1 MVPARHPVFI
11 YVGVGAASATGG
23 KTPLSLDHYHQFPP
37 FVQNLRN
44 SLPNLHVFLVLMD
57 PYQENPPQVAVDHD
71 LHEVQDGT
79 YYRNTEGTFQTF
91 VYRKAVYINADIVN
105 GNNITETLRD
115 LNAFAKEKCASLLYH
130 DFSGRNIA
138 LVAEYF
144 DRENQD
150 HLDQL
155 VYGLSAREDH
165 GCYFDLTQPHAF
177 FPWRLDTSTER
188 PVVKMFNYYK
198 YIVNEH
204 IAQEIQAYP
213 PEMHHLMDIQREQII
228 KGIREQFKNI
238 HLSLFRQVHTQA
250 QAQAGQHLQAGQQS
264 QAAEQLHADTFN
276 QLPQLYRQMFL
287 ELSNEG
293 EYSLLYEL
301 LFNYSASQLDILAK
315 LKGLAMRGDELL
327 TFITMDPDPYKWY
340 NVMNAI
346 L

>member
-44 SLPNLHVFLVLMD
+44 SLPDLHVFLVLMD
-57 PYQENPPQVAVDHD
+57 PYQENPPQVAVDYD

-91 VYRKAVYINADIVN
+91 VYRKAVYTQADIVNADIVN

-155 VYGLSAREDH
+155 VYGLSARENH

-238 HLSLFRQVHTQA
+238 HLSLLRQIHTQA
-250 QAQAGQHLQAGQQS
+250 QAQAE
-264 QAAEQLHADTFN
+264 AAEQLHADTFN

-327 TFITMDPDPYKWY
+327 TFITMDSDPYKWY
-340 NVMNAI
+340 NVMNGI

>member
-71 LHEVQDGT
+71 LHEVLDASH
-79 YYRNTEGTFQTF
+79 YSNTEGTFQTF
-91 VYRKAVYINADIVN
+91 VYRKAVYTQANIVNADIVN

-130 DFSGRNIA
+130 DFSGRNLA

-155 VYGLSAREDH
+155 VYGLSARENH

-188 PVVKMFNYYK
+188 PVVKMCNYYK
-198 YIVNEH
+198 YLVNEH

-228 KGIREQFKNI
+228 KSIREQFKNI
-238 HLSLFRQVHTQA
+238 HLSLLRQIHTQA
-250 QAQAGQHLQAGQQS
+250 QAQAGQHLHV
-264 QAAEQLHADTFN
+264 EHLHADTFN

-327 TFITMDPDPYKWY
+327 TFITMDSDPYKWY

>member
-44 SLPNLHVFLVLMD
+44 SLPDLHVFLVLMD

-71 LHEVQDGT
+71 LHQTQDASH
-79 YYRNTEGTFQTF
+79 YRNMEGTFQTF
-91 VYRKAVYINADIVN
+91 VYRKAVYTQADIVN

-204 IAQEIQAYP
+204 IAQEIEAYP
-213 PEMHHLMDIQREQII
+213 PEMHNLMEIQREQII
-228 KGIREQFKNI
+228 KSIREQFKNI
-238 HLSLFRQVHTQA
+238 HLSLLRQIQVQAAEHLHAEQQA
-250 QAQAGQHLQAGQQS
+250 QA
-264 QAAEQLHADTFN
+264 AEHLHADTFN

-327 TFITMDPDPYKWY
+327 TFITMDSDPYKWY
-340 NVMNAI
+340 NVMNTI

>member
-44 SLPNLHVFLVLMD
+44 SLPDLHVFLVLMD

-71 LHEVQDGT
+71 LHEVLDASH
-79 YYRNTEGTFQTF
+79 YSNTEGTFQTF
-91 VYRKAVYINADIVN
+91 VYRKAVYTQANIVN

-155 VYGLSAREDH
+155 VYGLSARENH

-238 HLSLFRQVHTQA
+238 HLSLLRQIHTH
-250 QAQAGQHLQAGQQS
+250 AQAGQHLHV
-264 QAAEQLHADTFN
+264 EHLHADTFN